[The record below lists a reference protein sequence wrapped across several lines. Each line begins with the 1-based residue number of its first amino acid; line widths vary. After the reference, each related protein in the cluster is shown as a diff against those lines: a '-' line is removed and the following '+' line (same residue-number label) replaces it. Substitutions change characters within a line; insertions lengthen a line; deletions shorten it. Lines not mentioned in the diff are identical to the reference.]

1 MKGNPQWL
9 ENSTLKHM
17 FEIFELK
24 DKQRVESKEKP
35 KEISKLQV
43 RPLEKNPRRHN
54 LFLPEFI
61 PFNTLA
67 TETSSRP
74 AFITRVATHSVY
86 F

>member
-1 MKGNPQWL
+1 MGYCNQAHMERGMKDGPNWL

-43 RPLEKNPRRHN
+43 RPLQKKSS
-54 LFLPEFI
+54 
-61 PFNTLA
+61 
-67 TETSSRP
+67 ET
-74 AFITRVATHSVY
+74 
-86 F
+86 